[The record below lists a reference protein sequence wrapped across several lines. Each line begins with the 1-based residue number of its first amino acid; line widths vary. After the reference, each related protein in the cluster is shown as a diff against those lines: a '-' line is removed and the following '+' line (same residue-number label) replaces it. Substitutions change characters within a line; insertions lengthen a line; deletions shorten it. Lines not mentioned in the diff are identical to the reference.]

1 MAEPIVSAST
11 TFPPNPLEIL
21 QNLIRFDTT
30 NPPGNEREC
39 VGYIQALLEQAGLET
54 TIRSRSPSRP
64 NLIARHWTSS
74 SPVAPRARGCSAS
87 RRRRVDPSSL
97 RCQGYRW
104 LRMGPRRI
112 GHEGRN
118 RHDDYRHAEPRGRW
132 HLTSRGRD
140 SSRGQRLRSRRRVWD
155 QILGAKPR

>member
-64 NLIARHWTSS
+64 NLIARVKGTGQAPPLLLHGHVDVVQQTPTGEPILPSMPRLSMVTYGAAAHWT
-74 SPVAPRARGCSAS
+74 
-87 RRRRVDPSSL
+87 
-97 RCQGYRW
+97 
-104 LRMGPRRI
+104 
-112 GHEGRN
+112 
-118 RHDDYRHAEPRGRW
+118 
-132 HLTSRGRD
+132 
-140 SSRGQRLRSRRRVWD
+140 
-155 QILGAKPR
+155 